1 MVEVSIVIT
10 GATFAMVAA
19 QWVKDFVKWLTS
31 SDCFVSV
38 GSPSDQFTLDR
49 RRSENTHLTP
59 EEQYKLRRLFET
71 IREDKSKDLSI
82 EEEDFLKTI
91 VQTRRKSS

>member
-10 GATFAMVAA
+10 GATLAMVAA

-38 GSPSDQFTLDR
+38 GGPSDQFTLDR

-59 EEQYKLRRLFET
+59 EEQYKLKRLVEQH
-71 IREDKSKDLSI
+71 EADKAGSA
-82 EEEDFLKTI
+82 
-91 VQTRRKSS
+91 